1 MFELYQLN
9 QFVKVVECKT
19 LSQAAEA
26 LNITQPA
33 LSRSIKNLEDELNV
47 PLFDREKNKIE
58 LNESGKLAYE
68 QTKRLLEQAAEMEKQ
83 IQSSDKRLKTIT
95 VGSCAPTPFFRGFTT
110 VLTKCFPAATVKT
123 EICKTEQLL
132 EKLKDRTYSLVIMP
146 HPVTDKDVCCV
157 PFLKEKLYA
166 VMDGSQSEN
175 KNANQ
180 KKGVYFKSLNGKAIM
195 LMPLPGYWND
205 LVTSKIQNAH
215 FLSQQKI
222 QDYDEVM
229 QNSTLISFTTNF
241 LLEAN
246 EMLKNKIVVPILD
259 ADAEVEYTCV
269 CLKTDRPLFS
279 EFFTA
284 MQVK

>member
-1 MFELYQLN
+1 MN
-9 QFVKVVECKT
+9 
-19 LSQAAEA
+19 
-26 LNITQPA
+26 
-33 LSRSIKNLEDELNV
+33 
-47 PLFDREKNKIE
+47 
-58 LNESGKLAYE
+58 
-68 QTKRLLEQAAEMEKQ
+68 
-83 IQSSDKRLKTIT
+83 
-95 VGSCAPTPFFRGFTT
+95 
-110 VLTKCFPAATVKT
+110 
-123 EICKTEQLL
+123 
-132 EKLKDRTYSLVIMP
+132 
-146 HPVTDKDVCCV
+146 
-157 PFLKEKLYA
+157 
-166 VMDGSQSEN
+166 GSQSEN

-269 CLKTDRPLFS
+269 CLKTDRSLFS